1 MLQLSLAGGGA
12 HREVSKILQDI
23 SFETA
28 VARATGTPHSIFE
41 LLWHVEAS
49 QRFLL
54 EHATGGEVDWA
65 NVALWPSEESEAEF
79 RRVLRDFQVGQAQ
92 AQMLAEAPSDRAR
105 DALTDLAVHNAYHL
119 GQIVLLR
126 RLHGDW
132 TAS

>member
-12 HREVSKILQDI
+12 HREVSKILDGLT
-23 SFETA
+23 FETA
-28 VARATGTPHSIFE
+28 VKRVPSAPHSMYE
-41 LLWHVEAS
+41 LVWHVEAS

-65 NVALWPSEESEAEF
+65 NVRLWPSEEREEEF
-79 RRVLRDFQVGQAQ
+79 RRALRDFEVGQAQ
-92 AQMLAEAPSDRAR
+92 AQMLAAAPSDRAR

-126 RLHGDW
+126 RLLGDW
-132 TAS
+132 AAS